1 MSKLKQI
8 ERSVSELDAD
18 EFKAFS
24 LWFEKLQAERWD
36 QQFEQDT
43 RSDSALDRLADQAL
57 KDHRARRTSRL

>member
-8 ERSVSELDAD
+8 ERSVTELDAD

-24 LWFEKLQAERWD
+24 LWFERLQAERWD
-36 QQFEQDT
+36 QQLERDA